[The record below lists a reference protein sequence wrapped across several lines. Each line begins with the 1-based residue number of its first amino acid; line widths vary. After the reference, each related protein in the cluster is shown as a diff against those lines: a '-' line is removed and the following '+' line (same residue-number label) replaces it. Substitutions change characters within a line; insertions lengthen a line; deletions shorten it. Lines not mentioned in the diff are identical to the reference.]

1 MADRLLSA
9 AATAAGASVVAAV
22 TTELVSE
29 VQRRHDLSPTATAAV
44 GRLLTGA
51 VLLGA
56 NLGAHERI
64 SLQISGDG
72 PIGTLVADAWLVDSA
87 TIGARG
93 YARNGRIE
101 LPINERGKFDVAGA
115 LGAGSLQV
123 TKSYEVGQPYVG
135 VVPLQTGEI
144 AEDLAAYLARSE
156 QIPSVVAL
164 GVLAGPR
171 GVVAAGGVIAR
182 MLPGA
187 TDAELVALERRAQAM
202 PAVTSVIAENPD
214 ARALLAHLLGDDA
227 GTIES
232 ANVAFACSC
241 TKAKAK
247 TLLRGLGRE
256 ELERMHD
263 ERERTEATCEFCQ
276 RRYIFTRE
284 ELRTIAKGLG

>member
-1 MADRLLSA
+1 MADRLISA
-9 AATAAGASVVAAV
+9 AATATGASVVAAV
-22 TTELVSE
+22 TTDLVSE

-64 SLQISGDG
+64 SLQISGNG
-72 PIGTLVADAWLVDSA
+72 PIGTLVADAWLVDND

-101 LPINERGKFDVAGA
+101 LPINARGKFDVAGA

-164 GVLAGPR
+164 GVLADPR
-171 GVVAAGGVIAR
+171 GVVAAGGIIAR

-187 TDAELVALERRAQAM
+187 TDAELASLERRARAM
-202 PAVTSVIAENPD
+202 PAVTSIIAESPD
-214 ARALLAHLLGDDA
+214 AGALLAHLLGYDA
-227 GTIES
+227 GAAES
-232 ANVAFACSC
+232 ANVTFACSC
-241 TKAKAK
+241 TKTKAE

-256 ELERMHD
+256 ELERMQG
-263 ERERTEATCEFCQ
+263 ERERTEAICEFCQ
-276 RRYIFTRE
+276 RRYVFTRE
-284 ELRTIAKGLG
+284 ELRAITGGLG

>member
-1 MADRLLSA
+1 M
-9 AATAAGASVVAAV
+9 VAAV
-22 TTELVSE
+22 TTDLVSE

-56 NLGAHERI
+56 NLGTRERI
-64 SLQISGDG
+64 SLQISGNG
-72 PIGTLVADAWLVDSA
+72 PIGTLVADAWLVDEG

-93 YARNGRIE
+93 YARNGRVE
-101 LPINERGKFDVAGA
+101 LPINARGKFDVAGA

-156 QIPSVVAL
+156 QNPSVVAL
-164 GVLAGPR
+164 GVLADPR
-171 GVVAAGGVIAR
+171 GVVAAGGVLAR
-182 MLPGA
+182 MLPGTSEA
-187 TDAELVALERRAQAM
+187 QLASLERRARAM
-202 PAVTSVIAENPD
+202 PPVTSIIAENPD
-214 ARALLAHLLGDDA
+214 AQALLAHLLDDVGA
-227 GTIES
+227 AQS

-241 TKAKAK
+241 TKAKAE

-256 ELERMHD
+256 ELERMHE
-263 ERERTEATCEFCQ
+263 ERERTEATCEFC
-276 RRYIFTRE
+276 RRSYTFTRA
-284 ELRTIAKGLG
+284 ELRAIAEDLE